1 VGLSGRG
8 IAPSCCLV
16 GSACLEFSREN
27 VSFSDTW
34 HYREAAVS

>member
-8 IAPSCCLV
+8 IAPSCCL
-16 GSACLEFSREN
+16 GAAACFEFSIEN